1 VGEPTHSREFI
12 MIMTHLCTRLKQRA
26 LLCSKRIIPLGGLF
40 TLVSSLWL
48 CLPAKAIDPARLHMK
63 PFGHPAS
70 LNQIL
75 APTLRSPVQQQ
86 QEEEEPLIE
95 LFATGPQW
103 QPLGPSP
110 IPNGQTFGPTEVP
123 VSGRVSAIAV
133 DPHDPN
139 LVYVG
144 GAQGG
149 VYRSLDGGQN
159 WTQLLVG
166 AKNFAVGC
174 ITVDP
179 VDPNIIFIGTGEGN
193 LSADSYFGVGVYVVR
208 NAKSGTPKLEGP
220 FNLDETGTNVFTYR
234 SIVSIAVDP
243 NNDNIIFAAS
253 SSGVGG
259 LGAKVGYPSTAV
271 PLRGLYRSKNF
282 LTGTHRFQR
291 LNVGPGTNTIVTSAV
306 LDPANP
312 NHLVCAVFGQI
323 AGTSTDQ
330 NPQGG
335 IYYTDNALAANPT
348 FIRTQQTLPNT
359 ADGNVPLFTNIKLAA
374 ADVNGKLTVLA
385 ATDEF
390 DTNQLDQGL
399 LRKST
404 DGGKTFPKILTAAD
418 GFAGGQGFYNIAIAI
433 DQKNPQ
439 NVYLAGTVSAT
450 GVDPDGPPGYGYM
463 YIDGQVVPNT
473 KPSNPT
479 ASGHGPAN
487 GGGTFQ
493 YSTDGGQ
500 TFTPSVSGLHADS
513 HAIAIAPSATNV
525 IYTGNDGGIW
535 ASADSGKEWRDC
547 NTKGFSATQFE
558 SVAVHPTDPNFTL
571 GGTQDNGTILRIPDG
586 SFYRADFGDGGYA
599 LIDQSAANTENV
611 TMYHTYFNQTGG
623 LIGFGRTLS
632 AGCAQE
638 GQWSFMGIYGG
649 PVDPTVHCDGTT
661 DTFNGIKIT
670 DNVNFY
676 APIAL
681 GPGTPNTVYF
691 GTDTLYR
698 SSNKGTTMPAVSQAP
713 IESGHVPISAIGISP
728 TSDNI
733 RVVGLD
739 DGTVWATTTGAST
752 LKEIDGGMLPLD
764 YVCRVVLDP
773 IDPNTAY
780 VTFNGYFLTTGP
792 GLQIWVTHNLS
803 AATPTWTAAGKGIP
817 SISVNG
823 FVVDPTNT
831 SHLFAGTDHG
841 VYASTDAG
849 ATWHRFGKGFPNV
862 EIFDLQLQSPAR
874 ILRAATHGLGIW
886 QASIF
891 GF

>member
-1 VGEPTHSREFI
+1 
-12 MIMTHLCTRLKQRA
+12 MIMTHLCT
-26 LLCSKRIIPLGGLF
+26 KRFIPLGGLL

-63 PFGHPAS
+63 PFGLPAS

-86 QEEEEPLIE
+86 QQEEEPLIE

-103 QPLGPSP
+103 HPLGPSP

-149 VYRSLDGGQN
+149 VYRSSDGGQN

-166 AKNFAVGC
+166 AKNFAIGC

-179 VDPNIIFIGTGEGN
+179 VDHNIIFIGTGEGN

-208 NAKSGTPKLEGP
+208 NAKLGTPKLEGP

-234 SIVSIAVDP
+234 SIVSIVVDP
-243 NNDNIIFAAS
+243 KNDNIVFCAS
-253 SSGVGG
+253 SSGAGG

-271 PLRGLYRSKNF
+271 PLRGLYRSRNF

-312 NHLVCAVFGQI
+312 SHLVCAVFGQVS
-323 AGTSTDQ
+323 GTSTDQ

-335 IYYTDNALAANPT
+335 IYYTDDALAANPT
-348 FIRTQQTLPNT
+348 FTRTQQTLPKT
-359 ADGNVPLFTNIKLAA
+359 SDGNVPLFTNIKLAA

-390 DTNQLDQGL
+390 DTSQLDQGL

-404 DGGKTFPKILTAAD
+404 DGGKTFPAILTAAD

-439 NVYLAGTVSAT
+439 NVYLAGTLSAT

-463 YIDGQVVPNT
+463 YIDGQVVPNH

-500 TFTPSVSGLHADS
+500 TFTPSVSGLHAD
-513 HAIAIAPSATNV
+513 
-525 IYTGNDGGIW
+525 
-535 ASADSGKEWRDC
+535 ADSGKEWRDC
-547 NTKGFSATQFE
+547 NTEGFSATQFE

-632 AGCAQE
+632 AACAQE

-649 PVDPTVHCDGTT
+649 PIDPTVHCDGTT

-698 SSNKGTTMPAVSQAP
+698 SANRGTTMPAVSHAP

-739 DGTVWATTTGAST
+739 DGTIWATTTGAST
-752 LKEIDGGMLPLD
+752 LTEIDGGVLPKD

-792 GLQIWVTHNLS
+792 GQQIWVTHNLG

-823 FVVDPTNT
+823 FVIDPTNT

-841 VYASTDAG
+841 VYASTDGG
-849 ATWHRFGKGFPNV
+849 ASWHRFGKGFSNV

>member
-1 VGEPTHSREFI
+1 
-12 MIMTHLCTRLKQRA
+12 MIMTHLCT
-26 LLCSKRIIPLGGLF
+26 KRFIPLGGLL

-86 QEEEEPLIE
+86 QQEEEPLIE

-103 QPLGPSP
+103 HPLGTSP

-149 VYRSLDGGQN
+149 VYRSSDGGQN

-166 AKNFAVGC
+166 AKNFAIGC

-179 VDPNIIFIGTGEGN
+179 VDHNIIFIGTGEGN

-208 NAKSGTPKLEGP
+208 NAKLGTPKLEGP
-220 FNLDETGTNVFTYR
+220 FNLDETGTNLFTYR
-234 SIVSIAVDP
+234 SIDSIVVDRK
-243 NNDNIIFAAS
+243 NDNIVFCAS
-253 SSGVGG
+253 SCGAGG

-271 PLRGLYRSKNF
+271 PLRGLYRSRNF

-312 NHLVCAVFGQI
+312 SHLVCAVFGQVS
-323 AGTSTDQ
+323 GTSTDQ

-335 IYYTDNALAANPT
+335 IYYTDDALAANPT
-348 FIRTQQTLPNT
+348 FTRTQQTLPKT
-359 ADGNVPLFTNIKLAA
+359 SDGNVPLFTNIKLAA

-390 DTNQLDQGL
+390 DTSQLDQGL

-404 DGGKTFPKILTAAD
+404 DGGKTFPAILTAAD

-439 NVYLAGTVSAT
+439 NVYLAGTLSAT

-463 YIDGQVVPNT
+463 YIDGQVVPNH

-547 NTKGFSATQFE
+547 NTERFSATQFE

-586 SFYRADFGDGGYA
+586 SFY
-599 LIDQSAANTENV
+599 
-611 TMYHTYFNQTGG
+611 
-623 LIGFGRTLS
+623 
-632 AGCAQE
+632 
-638 GQWSFMGIYGG
+638 
-649 PVDPTVHCDGTT
+649 
-661 DTFNGIKIT
+661 
-670 DNVNFY
+670 
-676 APIAL
+676 
-681 GPGTPNTVYF
+681 
-691 GTDTLYR
+691 
-698 SSNKGTTMPAVSQAP
+698 
-713 IESGHVPISAIGISP
+713 
-728 TSDNI
+728 
-733 RVVGLD
+733 
-739 DGTVWATTTGAST
+739 
-752 LKEIDGGMLPLD
+752 
-764 YVCRVVLDP
+764 
-773 IDPNTAY
+773 
-780 VTFNGYFLTTGP
+780 
-792 GLQIWVTHNLS
+792 
-803 AATPTWTAAGKGIP
+803 
-817 SISVNG
+817 
-823 FVVDPTNT
+823 
-831 SHLFAGTDHG
+831 
-841 VYASTDAG
+841 
-849 ATWHRFGKGFPNV
+849 
-862 EIFDLQLQSPAR
+862 
-874 ILRAATHGLGIW
+874 
-886 QASIF
+886 
-891 GF
+891 